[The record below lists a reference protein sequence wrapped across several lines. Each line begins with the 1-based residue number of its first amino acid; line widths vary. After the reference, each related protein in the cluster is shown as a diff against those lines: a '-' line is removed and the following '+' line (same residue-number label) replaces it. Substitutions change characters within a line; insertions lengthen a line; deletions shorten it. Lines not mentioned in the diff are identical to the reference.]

1 MVECE
6 ITKIEGGFKI
16 VSPDKTV
23 ELTDAEVKALNQFIL
38 KGKVQDAVAI
48 RNFYGEAPLSAIN
61 SETYLRYL
69 TEEVQRAMDVDGDS
83 FRDAFDSVF
92 RRSQYPVNIPVE
104 TAKLIDRFYVDA
116 GILECNHPSITRI
129 VECIK
134 SGDLQKIKDDICTVM
149 NCDDDMEE
157 AGTYILN
164 RLKRIT
170 AAN

>member
-16 VSPDKTV
+16 VSPDKIV

-38 KGKVQDAVAI
+38 KGKVQGAVAI

-104 TAKLIDRFYVDA
+104 TAKLIERFYVDA
-116 GILECNHPSITRI
+116 GVIDCYRPTIAEIFK
-129 VECIK
+129 CIK
-134 SGDLQKIKDDICTVM
+134 NGDLQKIKDDICTAM
-149 NCDDDMEE
+149 NRDDSLEE

>member
-1 MVECE
+1 MIECE

-69 TEEVQRAMDVDGDS
+69 TEEVQRAMNVDGDS

-104 TAKLIDRFYVDA
+104 TAKLIERFYVDA
-116 GILECNHPSITRI
+116 GVIDCYRPTIAEIFK
-129 VECIK
+129 CIK
-134 SGDLQKIKDDICTVM
+134 NGDLQKIKDDICTAM
-149 NCDDDMEE
+149 NRNDSLEE

-164 RLKRIT
+164 RLKRIS
-170 AAN
+170 ASK

>member
-1 MVECE
+1 MTECE

-23 ELTDAEVKALNQFIL
+23 ELTYAEVKALNQFIL

-104 TAKLIDRFYVDA
+104 TAKLIERFYVDA
-116 GILECNHPSITRI
+116 GVIDCYRPTIAEIFK
-129 VECIK
+129 CIK
-134 SGDLQKIKDDICTVM
+134 NGDLQKIKDDICTAM
-149 NCDDDMEE
+149 NRNDSLEE

-164 RLKRIT
+164 RLKRIS
-170 AAN
+170 ASK

>member
-1 MVECE
+1 MIECE

-48 RNFYGEAPLSAIN
+48 RNFYGEAPLSAIS

-104 TAKLIDRFYVDA
+104 TAKLIERFYVDA
-116 GILECNHPSITRI
+116 GVIDCYRPTIAEIFK
-129 VECIK
+129 CIK
-134 SGDLQKIKDDICTVM
+134 NGDLQKIKDDFCTAM
-149 NCDDDMEE
+149 NRDDSLEE

-164 RLKRIT
+164 RLKRIS
-170 AAN
+170 ASK

>member
-1 MVECE
+1 MIECE

-16 VSPDKTV
+16 GSPDKTV

-69 TEEVQRAMDVDGDS
+69 TEEVQRAMDVEGDS

-104 TAKLIDRFYVDA
+104 TAKLIERFYVDA
-116 GILECNHPSITRI
+116 GVIDCYRPTIAEIFK
-129 VECIK
+129 CIK
-134 SGDLQKIKDDICTVM
+134 NGDLQKIKDDICTAM
-149 NCDDDMEE
+149 NRDDSLEE

-164 RLKRIT
+164 RLKRIS
-170 AAN
+170 ASK